1 MTITLSPE
9 TQKLLEEQMKT
20 GQFSDADEVL
30 RLALQTLSQT
40 EAGDYDDLDADTRA
54 AIEESEAQLAR
65 GEGSTWE
72 DVREELR
79 AKFIK
84 E

>member
-65 GEGSTWE
+65 GEGIPWE

-79 AKFIK
+79 ARFIK
-84 E
+84 D